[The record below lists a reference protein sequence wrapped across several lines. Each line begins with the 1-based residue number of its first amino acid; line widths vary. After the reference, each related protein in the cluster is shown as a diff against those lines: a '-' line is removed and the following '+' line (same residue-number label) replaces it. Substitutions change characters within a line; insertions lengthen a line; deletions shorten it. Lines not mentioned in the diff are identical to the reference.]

1 MAHARSIIRKAFVDA
16 LKGKTAA
23 GNKVYDSRLYNMD
36 NTSLPGIIVF
46 SSSENVVTS
55 TISPPRSQERQLKV
69 TVECY
74 AKTGTQVN
82 SVIDDLAAEVE
93 EQIAASK
100 LLPTICKDCRLES
113 TDIQL
118 NSDGDQP
125 VAVAS
130 LVFALLYCSRE
141 DRPDRII

>member
-1 MAHARSIIRKAFVDA
+1 MAHARSIIRKAFVDT

-23 GNKVYDSRLYNMD
+23 GNKVYDSRLYNMES
-36 NTSLPGIIVF
+36 TSLPGIIVF
-46 SSSENVVTS
+46 SSSENIVTS

-82 SVIDDLAAEVE
+82 SIIDDLAAEVE
-93 EQIAASK
+93 EQIATSK

-130 LVFALLYCSRE
+130 LVFALLYRSRE